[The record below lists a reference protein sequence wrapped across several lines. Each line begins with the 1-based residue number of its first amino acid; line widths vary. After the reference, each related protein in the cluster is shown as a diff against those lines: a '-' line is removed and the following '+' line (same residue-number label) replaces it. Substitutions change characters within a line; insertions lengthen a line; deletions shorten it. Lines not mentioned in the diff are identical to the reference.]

1 MEFRRYGPAD
11 LPGVLRLCELEQW
24 PGLRDDPER
33 ANRVLTAPGV
43 TTFVAVE
50 AGAVVGFAQLQS
62 DGEIQAH
69 LSQIAVHPDHRRRG
83 IGRELIVR
91 ALREAGGKR
100 IDLITEAAEEFYAA
114 LPHFRR
120 PGFRL
125 YPFYSGPDQYRPEIT
140 WKDGRVVGR

>member
-1 MEFRRYGPAD
+1 MEYRRYEATD

-24 PGLRDDPER
+24 PGLVDDPER
-33 ANRVLTAPGV
+33 AHRVLTAPGV
-43 TTFVAVE
+43 TTYVAIE

-69 LSQIAVHPDHRRRG
+69 LSQIAVHPDNRRRG
-83 IGRELIVR
+83 VGWELIVR
-91 ALREAGGKR
+91 SLREAGGER
-100 IDLITEAAEEFYAA
+100 IDLITDDAEAFYAA
-114 LPHFRR
+114 MPHFKR

-140 WKDGRVVGR
+140 WKDGRVVDR